1 MAICGRKLR
10 SYEEGNGGEKD
21 TEMLK
26 GEGIQVLETEILGT
40 ASKI

>member
-21 TEMLK
+21 TDVERR
-26 GEGIQVLETEILGT
+26 GHPGVRDGDIRDGF
-40 ASKI
+40 